1 MPVNFKRTC
10 GWSWHAVQRKHTT
23 CWDLAFCKQNNEKH
37 NHGRRQG
44 QGPATK
50 ERQLISDSVVTVL
63 QIGIFHNYIVE
74 SRGTLRKETKNNLL
88 PPSPPAVVKW
98 PLLSCQ
104 DKKFFDF
111 LAKLKTSKQRLTH
124 IHKSPHP
131 CFHNWKFTRIVTMD
145 ELQISGCHHGPIF
158 GLTIKWAA
166 EKTELKWESCL
177 VSRCTVISLH
187 QPLTCAW
194 IWPASSTHDF
204 QGIGF

>member
-1 MPVNFKRTC
+1 ML
-10 GWSWHAVQRKHTT
+10 GWSRHAVQRKQAT

-104 DKKFFDF
+104 DKKNILIFWQNSKLQSRDWHISTILLILAFTTESSLALSRWTSCRF
-111 LAKLKTSKQRLTH
+111 LV
-124 IHKSPHP
+124 
-131 CFHNWKFTRIVTMD
+131 VTM
-145 ELQISGCHHGPIF
+145 ESLWTHYER
-158 GLTIKWAA
+158 AA
-166 EKTELKWESCL
+166 EKTELKWESCP

>member
-10 GWSWHAVQRKHTT
+10 GWSRHAVQRKQTT

-74 SRGTLRKETKNNLL
+74 SRGKSLRLKIIFSLRHRRLSSSGRCCLVRTKKHFFGKTQNFKAEIDTF
-88 PPSPPAVVKW
+88 PQFSSS
-98 PLLSCQ
+98 LLSQLKVHSHCH
-104 DKKFFDF
+104 DGRAEDF
-111 LAKLKTSKQRLTH
+111 WLSPSTH
-124 IHKSPHP
+124 LWI
-131 CFHNWKFTRIVTMD
+131 
-145 ELQISGCHHGPIF
+145 QF
-158 GLTIKWAA
+158 GQAA

-204 QGIGF
+204 QGIFF

>member
-10 GWSWHAVQRKHTT
+10 GWSRHAVQRKQTT

-104 DKKFFDF
+104 DKKTFWFFQNFKAEIDTFPQFSSSLLLQLKVHSHCHDGRAEDF
-111 LAKLKTSKQRLTH
+111 WLSPWTH
-124 IHKSPHP
+124 LWI
-131 CFHNWKFTRIVTMD
+131 
-145 ELQISGCHHGPIF
+145 QF
-158 GLTIKWAA
+158 GQAA

-204 QGIGF
+204 QGIFF

>member
-10 GWSWHAVQRKHTT
+10 GWSWHAVQRKQTT

-63 QIGIFHNYIVE
+63 QIFHNYIVE

-104 DKKFFDF
+104 DKKNILIFWQNSKLQSRDWHTSTILLILAFTTESSLALSRWTSWRFLVVTIDPSLDSIWTGCRENWAEMRELPCKQMYSYLPSSAFDMRVN
-111 LAKLKTSKQRLTH
+111 LTS
-124 IHKSPHP
+124 
-131 CFHNWKFTRIVTMD
+131 
-145 ELQISGCHHGPIF
+145 E
-158 GLTIKWAA
+158 
-166 EKTELKWESCL
+166 
-177 VSRCTVISLH
+177 
-187 QPLTCAW
+187 
-194 IWPASSTHDF
+194 
-204 QGIGF
+204 

>member
-10 GWSWHAVQRKHTT
+10 GWSWHAVQRKQTT

-104 DKKFFDF
+104 DKKNILIFWQNSKLQSRDWHTSTILLILAFTTESSLALSRWTSWRFLVVTIDPSLDSIWTGCRENWAEMRELPCKQMYSYLPSSAFDMRVN
-111 LAKLKTSKQRLTH
+111 LTS
-124 IHKSPHP
+124 
-131 CFHNWKFTRIVTMD
+131 
-145 ELQISGCHHGPIF
+145 E
-158 GLTIKWAA
+158 
-166 EKTELKWESCL
+166 
-177 VSRCTVISLH
+177 
-187 QPLTCAW
+187 
-194 IWPASSTHDF
+194 
-204 QGIGF
+204 